1 MRRVVDRWHQLPID
15 HALLVCRPC
24 GPSSRAWLTERPPS
38 AAAAVRPVPDLGP
51 AVLMDQLVVVLHDLF
66 EADPDADAPAVSL
79 ELSGI
84 RRSL

>member
-1 MRRVVDRWHQLPID
+1 LPID
-15 HALLVCRPC
+15 HALSRVPAVRALVQSLADR
-24 GPSSRAWLTERPPS
+24 
-38 AAAAVRPVPDLGP
+38 AAALRGRSVRPVPDLGP